1 MKKLIILD
9 IICYVALPYFIWNYG
24 RESLGDYYAILLS
37 TVPGFIYT
45 IFRFAKERQ
54 FNIAGLFVLSSLF
67 IGTIVNILSEN
78 GEKMLWN
85 QIYLGYGFVAVYLL
99 SILIKKPLALYF
111 AVDFVYLQGFP
122 REDSRKLFTEKEIF
136 KWYQLLTGVIVIR
149 GIVQNTLKA
158 WLINSYGI
166 EGYGKMLI
174 YMQISGWI
182 FGGLIIVG
190 YFFIGSKVN
199 LYIKENN
206 IVFSQYKPDAQACIE
221 DIPGNHSK

>member
-24 RESLGDYYAILLS
+24 RESLGDYYAMLLS

-166 EGYGKMLI
+166 ESYGKMLI

-221 DIPGNHSK
+221 DIPGNHLK